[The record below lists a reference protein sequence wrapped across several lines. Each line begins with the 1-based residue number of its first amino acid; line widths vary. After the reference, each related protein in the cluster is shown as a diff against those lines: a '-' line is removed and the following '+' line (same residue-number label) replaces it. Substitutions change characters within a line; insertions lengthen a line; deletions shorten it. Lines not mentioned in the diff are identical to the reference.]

1 MLIYGRE
8 IRDRLKAEIQQ
19 FAAENRMSM
28 SIILVGDDQPSQVY
42 VNGIVKFGRETG
54 IKVDILHL
62 GIDTEK
68 SQVLRFIHTLN
79 EDPAVDGIMLQ
90 KPLPEHLD
98 YNYLVNEI
106 NYQKDVEGVHNYN
119 LGKLISRQQGIQPST
134 PKAIIRIMKEHGIA
148 IEGKNVTIIGRST
161 IVGNPL
167 SVMMTTENA
176 TVTLCHTRT
185 KDLKKETL
193 NADILVA
200 ALGRRNYITA
210 DMVREDAVII
220 DAGINFDENGKMF
233 GDVDESAKEKAAIA
247 SAVPGGIG
255 VITVAELFD
264 NLKKI
269 CIMQQQ
275 NK

>member
-1 MLIYGRE
+1 
-8 IRDRLKAEIQQ
+8 
-19 FAAENRMSM
+19 M
-28 SIILVGDDQPSQVY
+28 SIILVGDDPPSQVY

-54 IKVDILHL
+54 IKVDVLHL
-62 GIDTEK
+62 GADTEE
-68 SQVLRFIHTLN
+68 SQVIRFIRNLN
-79 EDPAVDGIMLQ
+79 EDPAIDGIMLQ

-98 YNYLVNEI
+98 YNRLINEI
-106 NYQKDVEGVHNYN
+106 AYHKDVEGVHNYN

-134 PKAIIRIMKEHGIA
+134 PKAIIRIMKEHDIA
-148 IEGKNVTIIGRST
+148 IEGKNVTIVGRST

-210 DMVREDAVII
+210 DMVRDDAIII

-233 GDVDESAKEKAAIA
+233 GDVDEEAKEKAAIA
-247 SAVPGGIG
+247 SAVPGGVG

-264 NLKKI
+264 NLRQI
-269 CIMQQQ
+269 CMMKQIQ
-275 NK
+275 K